1 MLSFTRCNTCSY
13 VHNTNMIFGPNG
25 RYIKIHDRYSCIS
38 EAVVYCISCEL
49 CDSLYIGQTCRRLA
63 DRITEHLRD
72 IKINN
77 IDKPVSRHFNSP
89 GHSIK
94 NFRVCI
100 LKEVKKYRP
109 PHPVRKFY
117 HKRPKHRIPFWNE
130 FGLIIITYEQ

>member
-1 MLSFTRCNTCSY
+1 
-13 VHNTNMIFGPNG
+13 MIFGPNG

-72 IKINN
+72 IKMNN

-94 NFRVCI
+94 NLKVCI
-100 LKEVKKYRP
+100 LKEVKNTDR
-109 PHPVRKFY
+109 
-117 HKRPKHRIPFWNE
+117 RIQFESFIIKDLNTVYPFGMN
-130 FGLIIITYEQ
+130 LDL